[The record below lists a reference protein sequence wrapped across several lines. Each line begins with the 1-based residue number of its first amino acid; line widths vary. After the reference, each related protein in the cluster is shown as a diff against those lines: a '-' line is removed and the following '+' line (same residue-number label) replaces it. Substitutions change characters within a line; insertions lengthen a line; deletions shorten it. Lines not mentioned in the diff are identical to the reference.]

1 MVPECRHEF
10 EVAALVRAGRWPGA
24 CEPGLRAHVAD
35 CAECREAVTIAE
47 LLLEADRGAE
57 VHVPSAAQMWWRLA
71 VRARL
76 DREQAAARPVVWLQG
91 IAAACGVGVVL
102 TALGQVG
109 PVLSGAAASVASR
122 VTATVPAALPAVDLA
137 ARVPSLVV
145 AAGAVVLVG
154 LATTAVYLWVA
165 DE

>member
-10 EVAALVRAGRWPGA
+10 EVAALVQAGRWPDA
-24 CEPGLRAHVAD
+24 CEPELRAHVSA

-57 VHVPSAAQMWWRLA
+57 VRVPSAAQMWWRLA

-76 DREQAAARPVVWLQG
+76 EREQAAARPVVWLQG
-91 IAAACGVGVVL
+91 IAAACGAGVVL
-102 TALGQVG
+102 TVLGELG
-109 PVLSGAAASVASR
+109 PVLSGAAASVSGR
-122 VTATVPAALPAVDLA
+122 VTAAVPAALPAVDLA
-137 ARVPSLVV
+137 ARVPSLVAV
-145 AAGAVVLVG
+145 AGALVLAG

>member
-35 CAECREAVTIAE
+35 CAECREAVAIAE

-76 DREQAAARPVVWLQG
+76 EREQAAARPVVWLQG

-137 ARVPSLVV
+137 ARIPTLVV
-145 AAGAVVLVG
+145 VAGALVLVG
-154 LATTAVYLWVA
+154 LGTTAVYLWVA

>member
-1 MVPECRHEF
+1 MLPECRREF
-10 EVAALVRAGRWPGA
+10 EVAALVRAGRWPQA
-24 CEPGLRAHVAD
+24 CEPELRTHVEG

-57 VHVPSAAQMWWRLA
+57 VQVPSAAQMWWRLA

-76 DREQAAARPVVWLQG
+76 EREQAAARPVVWLQG
-91 IAAACGVGVVL
+91 IAAACGAGVVL
-102 TALGQVG
+102 TVLGQLG
-109 PVLSGAAASVASR
+109 PVLSGAAVSVASR
-122 VTATVPAALPAVDLA
+122 VTASMPAALPAADIT

-145 AAGAVVLVG
+145 FAGALVLVG
-154 LATTAVYLWVA
+154 LASTAVYLWVA

>member
-10 EVAALVRAGRWPGA
+10 EVAALVRAGRWPAA
-24 CEPGLRAHVAD
+24 CEPELRAHVEG

-76 DREQAAARPVVWLQG
+76 EREQAAARPVVWLQG
-91 IAAACGVGVVL
+91 IAAACGAGVVL
-102 TALGQVG
+102 TVLGQLG
-109 PVLSGAAASVASR
+109 PVLSGAAASVAGR
-122 VTATVPAALPAVDLA
+122 VTAVVPAALPAADLA
-137 ARVPSLVV
+137 ARVPVLVV
-145 AAGAVVLVG
+145 MAGALVLVA
-154 LATTAVYLWVA
+154 LASTAVYLWVA